1 MTPPYLFLRKDFD
14 RLERRIGEL
23 GDDMLKVG
31 AEMAT
36 WASQGAETWHDNF
49 GFEEGVR
56 QEEMLAHRSEEFEA
70 LESEAEIVTD
80 PPADRV
86 GVGTL
91 VELEDRNGHRRRLV
105 VSSYLVLDRRDDRE
119 VSYAAPVIAPFMG
132 AAAGEERTVEIP
144 SGQQVWRVVSIRPA
158 HLAE

>member
-91 VELEDRNGHRRRLV
+91 VELEDRNGHRRRVV
-105 VSSYLVLDRRDDRE
+105 VSSYLVLGRRDDRE
-119 VSYAAPVIAPFMG
+119 VSYAAPVIAPFMD
-132 AAAGEERTVEIP
+132 ATAGEERTVELP